1 MRTCATRREG
11 CGARR
16 ALAIAA
22 VLSLALGIGANTAIF
37 SLIDA
42 AMLRPLP
49 VREPDRLIELL
60 TDRGG
65 VPFNA
70 FSDPA
75 YLHFPCGMPRRSMR
89 SSPVTPGGF
98 RLALATAPTSAL
110 ARYISGNLF
119 RCSA

>member
-1 MRTCATRREG
+1 MKTFRQLAQDLRYAARGLRRTPGFT
-11 CGARR
+11 
-16 ALAIAA
+16 IAA

-49 VREPDRLIELL
+49 VRDPDRLIELL

-65 VPFNA
+65 TPFNA

-75 YLHFPCGMPRRSMR
+75 FLH
-89 SSPVTPGGF
+89 
-98 RLALATAPTSAL
+98 PTRPA
-110 ARYISGNLF
+110 A
-119 RCSA
+119 A